1 MPISIATLMLAT
13 TMTGAGQSPAT
24 GPAAQREAAAT
35 ALPLLPRSRSP
46 IGPSQRDWLIERPTD
61 RARVFRCPDG
71 KSIALDNGLIRRVIR
86 LDPAAATTALD
97 NLMTGERMLRAVSPE
112 AWIEAD
118 GRRYAV
124 GGLTGQPN
132 RAYLLPEWIESMKP
146 EANSFVLT
154 GFATGKTAERMAW
167 KRTSGDNS
175 APWPPPGVSLTLR
188 FAAPEG
194 GPPLNI
200 EVRYEL
206 YDGIPVLAKQIVV
219 RNAGDRPVRVDR
231 FASEVLA
238 LVEAESAVGEQP
250 VWRLPNVHIASDFM
264 FGGDTPENASKV
276 AHWVTDP
283 AYGTQVNYGLTVPA
297 ILECRPPLGPGV
309 ELKPGEAMEGFRT
322 FLLLFDG
329 TDRERN
335 GLAVRRMYRAL
346 APWTCDSP
354 LMLHLTS
361 TNEALVRT
369 AIDQAADVGFEMV
382 IFSFGSG
389 LNMEDDSPANIAR
402 FKAFADYAHSKGLR
416 IGGYSLLASRR
427 ISDEH
432 DVINPKTGKPG
443 GAIFGNSPCLGSAWG
458 IEYFERVK
466 RFLSETGFDLLEHDG
481 SYPGD
486 ACASTSHPG
495 HRGLEDSQW
504 TQHRM
509 IADFY
514 AWCRSRGIFLN
525 VPDWYFLAGSNK
537 SGMGYRETN
546 WSLPRA
552 QQHIHAR
559 QNLFDGTWQKTPTMG
574 WMFTPLVEYQGG
586 GAAATIEP
594 LKEHLADYEL
604 HLSNNLCYG
613 AQACYR
619 GPRLYDSDETRALV
633 LKWVGFF
640 KKHRAILESDVI
652 HLRRADG
659 VHPDGIIHV
668 NPELDEKGLA
678 VFWNPSDEA
687 YDGEVALPLRY
698 TGLTDTALISREGAR
713 PVRRK
718 LDRDGSVRLKL
729 SVPARGVTWLVIKG

>member
-1 MPISIATLMLAT
+1 MPIPIATLMLAT
-13 TMTGAGQSPAT
+13 TMTGGGRSPT
-24 GPAAQREAAAT
+24 PALN
-35 ALPLLPRSRSP
+35 ALPPLPRSRSVA
-46 IGPSQRDWLIERPTD
+46 GDWLIEKP
-61 RARVFRCPDG
+61 RARAGIYRMPDG
-71 KSIALDNGLIRRVIR
+71 KSLALDNGLIRRVIR
-86 LDPAAATTALD
+86 IDPAAATIALD
-97 NLMTGERMLRAVSPE
+97 NLTTGETMLRAVSPE
-112 AWIEAD
+112 AWMELD
-118 GRRYAV
+118 GRRFAI

-132 RAYLLPEWIESMKP
+132 RAYLLPQWLEAMKP
-146 EANSFVLT
+146 EPGAFVLT
-154 GFATGKTAERMAW
+154 GFDVGRTAERMEW
-167 KRTSGDNS
+167 KRTRGDNR

-188 FAAPEG
+188 FSPPEG
-194 GPPLNI
+194 GPALTV

-206 YDGIPVLAKQIVV
+206 YDGLPVIGKQLVV
-219 RNAGDRPVRVDR
+219 VNKGDRTVRVDR

-250 VWRLPNVHIASDFM
+250 VWRMPNVHVGSDFM
-264 FGGDTPENASKV
+264 FGGDTPANASKV
-276 AHWVTDP
+276 VHWIPDP
-283 AYGTQVNYGLTVPA
+283 AYGTQVNYGLTMPA

-309 ELKPGEAMEGFRT
+309 ELKPGETFESFRA
-322 FLLLFDG
+322 FLLLHDS
-329 TDRERN
+329 TDRERS
-335 GLAVRRMYRAL
+335 GLAVRRMYRTL

-361 TNEALVRT
+361 TDEKVVR
-369 AIDQAADVGFEMV
+369 AAMDQAADVGFEMV

-389 LNMEDDSPANIAR
+389 LNMEDDSPANIGR
-402 FKAFADYAHSKGLR
+402 FKAFADYAHAKGLR
-416 IGGYSLLASRR
+416 VGGYSLLASRR

-432 DVINPKTGKPG
+432 DVVNPKTGKPG

-458 IEYFERVK
+458 IAYFERVK
-466 RFLSETGFDLLEHDG
+466 RFLAQTGFDLLEHDG

-486 ACASTSHPG
+486 VCASTSHPG

-504 TQHRM
+504 VQFRM

-525 VPDWYFLAGSNK
+525 VPDWYYLAGSNK
-537 SGMGYRETN
+537 SAMGYRETN

-559 QNLFDGTWQKTPTMG
+559 QNLFDGTWEKTPTMG

-604 HLSNNLCYG
+604 HLSNNLGYG

-619 GPRLYDSDETRALV
+619 GPRLYDSDETRSLV
-633 LKWVGFF
+633 MKWVAFF

-659 VHPDGIIHV
+659 VRLDGILHV
-668 NPELDEKGLA
+668 NPALREKGLA
-678 VFWNPSDEA
+678 VFWNPTEEA
-687 YDGEVALPLRY
+687 ISSEVVLPLRY
-698 TGLTDTALISREGAR
+698 TGLTDTARVSVDDGSPRTMR
-713 PVRRK
+713 
-718 LDRDGSVRLKL
+718 LDRDRSVRIKV
-729 SVPARGVTWLVIKG
+729 SVPARGLVRIVIEG

>member
-1 MPISIATLMLAT
+1 MHIPIATMVLAT
-13 TMTGAGQSPAT
+13 TMS
-24 GPAAQREAAAT
+24 
-35 ALPLLPRSRSP
+35 
-46 IGPSQRDWLIERPTD
+46 GPSQSPLVGLDRLPELPKAPLRVGRAPFDWLIEKP
-61 RARVFRCPDG
+61 RARARIYRSAEG
-71 KSIALDNGLIRRVIR
+71 KSLVLDNGLIRRVIR
-86 LDPAAATTALD
+86 LDPAAATTGLD
-97 NLMTGERMLRAVSPE
+97 NLMTGESMLRAVSPE
-112 AWIEAD
+112 GWIEAD
-118 GRRYAV
+118 GRRYAI
-124 GGLTGQPN
+124 GGLSGQPD
-132 RAYLLPEWIESMKP
+132 RAYLLPEWIEAMKP
-146 EANSFVLT
+146 EADSFVLT
-154 GFATGKTAERMAW
+154 GFTTGKTAERMEW
-167 KRTSGDNS
+167 ERTVGDS
-175 APWPPPGVSLTLR
+175 RAPWPPPGVSAVLT
-188 FAAPEG
+188 FAAQPG
-194 GPPLNI
+194 GPSLSV

-206 YDGIPVLAKQIVV
+206 YDGMPVIAKQIVV
-219 RNAGDRPVRVDR
+219 RNVGDRPVRVDR

-250 VWRLPNVHIASDFM
+250 VWRLPNVHVASDFM
-264 FGGDTPENASKV
+264 FGGDTPENASRV
-276 AHWVTDP
+276 VHWLPDP
-283 AYGTQVNYGLTVPA
+283 AYGTQVNYGLTMPA
-297 ILECRPPLGPGV
+297 ILECRPPLGPAI
-309 ELKPGEAMEGFRT
+309 ELNRGEELESFRT

-361 TNEALVRT
+361 TDETVVRT
-369 AIDQAADVGFEMV
+369 AMDQAADVGFEMV

-389 LNMEDDSPANIAR
+389 LNMEDVSPANIAR
-402 FKAFADYAHSKGLR
+402 FKAYADYARAKGLR
-416 IGGYSLLASRR
+416 VGGYSLLASRR

-432 DVINPKTGKPG
+432 DVIHPKTGKPG
-443 GAIFGNSPCLGSAWG
+443 GAIFGNSPCLASAWG
-458 IEYFERVK
+458 IEYFQRIR
-466 RFLSETGFDLLEHDG
+466 RFLSETGFALLEHDG

-486 ACASTSHPG
+486 VCASTSHPG

-504 TQHRM
+504 VQYRM
-509 IADFY
+509 IAEFY

-525 VPDWYFLAGSNK
+525 VPDWYYLAGSNK

-594 LKEHLADYEL
+594 LREHLADYEL
-604 HLSNNLCYG
+604 HLTNNLLYG

-619 GPRLYDSDETRALV
+619 GPRLYDSEETRALV
-633 LKWVGFF
+633 IKWVTFF

-659 VHPDGIIHV
+659 VHPDGILHV

-678 VFWNPSDEA
+678 VFWNPSNKA
-687 YDGEVALPLRY
+687 YDGEVVVPLRY
-698 TGLTDTALISREGAR
+698 TGITDTALISHEGAR
-713 PVRRK
+713 PVRRR
-718 LDRDGSVRLKL
+718 LDSDRTVRVKV
-729 SVPARGVTWLVIKG
+729 SIPARGVTWLVIKG

>member
-1 MPISIATLMLAT
+1 M
-13 TMTGAGQSPAT
+13 
-24 GPAAQREAAAT
+24 
-35 ALPLLPRSRSP
+35 
-46 IGPSQRDWLIERPTD
+46 
-61 RARVFRCPDG
+61 PDG
-71 KSIALDNGLIRRVIR
+71 KGVALDNGLIRRVIR
-86 LDPAAATTALD
+86 IDPAAATVGLD
-97 NLMTGERMLRAVSPE
+97 NLMTGETMLRAVSPE
-112 AWIEAD
+112 AWIES
-118 GRRYAV
+118 GGKRHPV
-124 GGLTGQPN
+124 GGLIGQPN
-132 RAYLLPEWIESMKP
+132 RAYLLPEWLDAMKP
-146 EANSFVLT
+146 DPQA
-154 GFATGKTAERMAW
+154 FALAAMEVGKTAERLAW
-167 KRTSGDNS
+167 KRTKGDRK
-175 APWPPPGVSLTLR
+175 APWPPPGVSLMLR
-188 FAAPEG
+188 FTPPEG
-194 GPPLNI
+194 APPLEAI
-200 EVRYEL
+200 IRYEL
-206 YDGIPVLAKQIVV
+206 YDGLPVLSKQLIL
-219 RNAGDRPVRVDR
+219 RNIGDEPVRVDR

-238 LVEAESAVGEQP
+238 TVEAESAVGEQP
-250 VWRLPNVHIASDFM
+250 VWRLPNIHIASDFM

-276 AHWVTDP
+276 VHWTPDP
-283 AYGTQVNYGLTVPA
+283 AYGTQVNYGLTMPA
-297 ILECRPPLGPGV
+297 IIECRPPLGPGM
-309 ELKPGEAMEGFRT
+309 ELKPGEMLQGFRT
-322 FLLLFDG
+322 FMLLHDS
-329 TDRERN
+329 TDRERT

-361 TNEALVRT
+361 TDEKVART
-369 AIDQAADVGFEMV
+369 AMDQAADVGFEMV

-402 FKAFADYAHSKGLR
+402 FKAFADYAHAKGLR

-486 ACASTSHPG
+486 VCASASHPG

-504 TQHRM
+504 TQYRQ

-514 AWCRSRGIFLN
+514 AWCRSLGIFLN
-525 VPDWYFLAGSNK
+525 VPDWYYLAGSNK
-537 SGMGYRETN
+537 CAMGYRETN

-594 LKEHLADYEL
+594 LKEHLADYEM
-604 HLSNNLCYG
+604 HLANNLLYG

-619 GPRLYDSDETRALV
+619 GPRLYDSEETRALV
-633 LKWVGFF
+633 VKWVTFF

-659 VHPDGIIHV
+659 VKLDGILHV

-678 VFWNPSDEA
+678 AFWNPSERAVTED
-687 YDGEVALPLRY
+687 VVLPLRY
-698 TGLTDTALISREGAR
+698 TGAKDVARITQEGGRSRA
-713 PVRRK
+713 VK
-718 LDRDGSVRLKL
+718 LDTGGNARVRLT
-729 SVPARGVTWLVIKG
+729 VPARGVTWLTIR

>member
-1 MPISIATLMLAT
+1 
-13 TMTGAGQSPAT
+13 MTGAGQSPTA
-24 GPAAQREAAAT
+24 GLA
-35 ALPLLPRSRSP
+35 ALPPLPRSDVRV
-46 IGPSQRDWLIERPTD
+46 GPAQRDWLIERFTT
-61 RARVFRCPDG
+61 RARVYRCADG
-71 KSIALDNGLIRRVIR
+71 KSIALDNGLIRRVLR

-118 GRRYAV
+118 GKRYPV
-124 GGLTGQPN
+124 GGLTGQPD
-132 RAYLLPEWIESMKP
+132 RAYLLPEWIEAMKP
-146 EANSFVLT
+146 EPGAFVFT
-154 GFATGKTAERMAW
+154 GFEVGKTVERMAW
-167 KRTSGDNS
+167 KRTTGDYR

-188 FAAPEG
+188 FAAPADA
-194 GPPLNI
+194 PPLTV

-206 YDGIPVLAKQIVV
+206 YDGLPVLAKQLVV
-219 RNAGDRPVRVDR
+219 RNAGERPVRVDR

-238 LVEAESAVGEQP
+238 FVEAESAVGEQP
-250 VWRLPNVHIASDFM
+250 VWRLPNVHVTSDFM

-276 AHWVTDP
+276 AHWITDP
-283 AYGTQVNYGLTVPA
+283 AYGTQVNYALTMPA
-297 ILECRPPLGPGV
+297 ILECRPPLGPGI
-309 ELKPGEAMEGFRT
+309 ELKPGEVLEGFRT
-322 FLLLFDG
+322 FLLLFDA

-361 TNEALVRT
+361 TNEKVVRA

-402 FKAFADYAHSKGLR
+402 FKAFADYAHKKGLR

-427 ISDEH
+427 VSDEH

-443 GAIFGNSPCLGSAWG
+443 GAIFGNSPCLGSVWG
-458 IEYFERVK
+458 IEYFKRLK

-486 ACASTSHPG
+486 VCASTAHPG

-504 TQHRM
+504 AQFRM

-525 VPDWYFLAGSNK
+525 VPDWYYLAGSNK
-537 SGMGYRETN
+537 CAMGYRETN

-594 LKEHLADYEL
+594 LEEHLADYEL
-604 HLSNNLCYG
+604 HLSNNLLYG

-619 GPRLYDSDETRALV
+619 GPRLYDSEKTRALV
-633 LKWVGFF
+633 QKWVAIF

-659 VHPDGIIHV
+659 ALLDGILHV
-668 NPELDEKGLA
+668 NPDLPEKGFA
-678 VFWNPSDEA
+678 AFWNPSDA
-687 YDGEVALPLRY
+687 PCACEVVLPLRY
-698 TGLTDTALISREGAR
+698 TGLSDTALISREDGRA
-713 PVRRK
+713 VRHK
-718 LDRDGSVRLKL
+718 LDRERNVRLKL
-729 SVPARGVTWLVIKG
+729 SVPARGVAWLVMRAPTE